1 MTPSQSK
8 MKTSTFGRRS
18 LAGSVSFGTL
28 ALSEVVEENVL
39 LLERYDAAVAAD
51 DLNDDDA
58 AGEKARAD
66 VAIKAALR
74 ADLAMCMMLLLLL
87 LLLVQA
93 QAGKTERSLLS
104 NKSKKRGR
112 RDDHVLDFPVNNR
125 HVRQQLDL

>member
-87 LLLVQA
+87 LLLLLVQA
-93 QAGKTERSLLS
+93 QEE
-104 NKSKKRGR
+104 N
-112 RDDHVLDFPVNNR
+112 
-125 HVRQQLDL
+125 